1 MIDIHNPTTPS
12 TETNTPMHFP
22 AGSIADALD
31 DGVVV
36 SISSSTVGFIDS
48 LYQCS
53 KSAQELIASGIRY
66 IYEKHKQGNLVLA
79 VRESEKQLDWAKKVG
94 HAMPTDN
101 IIFFEQNPS
110 DALLNAAE
118 DDTFILTLKASY
130 NAGDGSVTI
139 SPALY
144 ELSGTGAM
152 QIRDIFYVKD
162 LTAEEFLGYADRI
175 H

>member
-1 MIDIHNPTTPS
+1 
-12 TETNTPMHFP
+12 
-22 AGSIADALD
+22 
-31 DGVVV
+31 
-36 SISSSTVGFIDS
+36 
-48 LYQCS
+48 
-53 KSAQELIASGIRY
+53 
-66 IYEKHKQGNLVLA
+66 
-79 VRESEKQLDWAKKVG
+79 
-94 HAMPTDN
+94 MPTDN

-130 NAGDGSVTI
+130 NAWDWSVTI

-144 ELSGTGAM
+144 ELSGTWAM